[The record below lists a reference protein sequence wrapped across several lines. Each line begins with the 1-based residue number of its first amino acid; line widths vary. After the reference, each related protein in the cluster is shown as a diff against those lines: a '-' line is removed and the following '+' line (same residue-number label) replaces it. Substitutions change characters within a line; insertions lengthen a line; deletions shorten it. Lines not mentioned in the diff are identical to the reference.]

1 MFSLLFLKTVSWCVK
16 HFTILKMKNYI
27 IRWWMMVFR
36 YAHGCI
42 LQTDLLSVYI
52 EWYHQVDL
60 EVANGLQ
67 LVLSLWSWF
76 KHTQFHSL
84 VEIVQGL
91 PES

>member
-1 MFSLLFLKTVSWCVK
+1 
-16 HFTILKMKNYI
+16 MKNY

-36 YAHGCI
+36 YAHRCI
-42 LQTDLLSVYI
+42 LQTDLFSVYT

-76 KHTQFHSL
+76 KHTQLISFFGRNSSRL
-84 VEIVQGL
+84 V
-91 PES
+91 